1 MTRQER
7 LGWTITAV
15 GLLAIAAATL
25 TPLPLNEYRAAET
38 PFWCLVCGSL
48 GSIDVILNVAL
59 FLPLGV
65 GLQRLGWPLARL
77 ALACFL
83 LSLAVESLQ
92 IITIAGRDASVSD
105 LLTNTSGGILG
116 GFIALHWRGLVF
128 PSPRHAG
135 RLFLGGMVAVLAV
148 FLTTANLLQPDLP
161 AGPWYGIVT
170 PPWPGHEAFGGTVLE
185 ARVGGRAFPH
195 DATPRP
201 AEYRAAL
208 LSGAPVLV
216 RFITGQRNAR

>member
-1 MTRQER
+1 MHYWCQRGGKLLSTTALVECWIDATRA
-7 LGWTITAV
+7 LGVDHCLAV

-48 GSIDVILNVAL
+48 GLIDVILNVAL

-105 LLTNTSGGILG
+105 LITNTSGGILG
-116 GFIALHWRGLVF
+116 GFIAHHWRAAGVPF
-128 PSPRHAG
+128 PSACRPALLGRDGGGALGVPDHGNPAAARSAGRAMVRDRHAC
-135 RLFLGGMVAVLAV
+135 LA
-148 FLTTANLLQPDLP
+148 
-161 AGPWYGIVT
+161 
-170 PPWPGHEAFGGTVLE
+170 
-185 ARVGGRAFPH
+185 R
-195 DATPRP
+195 
-201 AEYRAAL
+201 
-208 LSGAPVLV
+208 S
-216 RFITGQRNAR
+216 